1 MKKTYFMKSY
11 NFNFNLFLL
20 SIVTILI
27 CLMLKLLSIFLK
39 NEVLLSYTS
48 MFLNIANILTNLV
61 IFGILL
67 SLIFS
72 ICYIISICIEIV
84 ERLISDSL
92 NNFFKSIFQTEKL
105 RRFLFQNEQKNTA
118 DEYNQNAV
126 NPTNIIFNKSV
137 KKCYVDIRKQGVS
150 VLIQIPKTQ
159 QAQKVLIDM
168 EKQIKEEISGQNPN
182 FFFSSYYR
190 VGNKMWL
197 KGTRR

>member
-20 SIVTILI
+20 SIGTILI
-27 CLMLKLLSIFLK
+27 CLILKLLSIFLK
-39 NEVLLSYTS
+39 NAVLLSYTT

-67 SLIFS
+67 SLTFS

-105 RRFLFQNEQKNTA
+105 RRFLFQNEQKNTT
-118 DEYNQNAV
+118 DEYNQNVA

-137 KKCYVDIRKQGVS
+137 KKCYVDIRKQSVS

-159 QAQKVLIDM
+159 QAQKMLIDI
-168 EKQIKEEISGQNPN
+168 EKQIKEEISSQNPN